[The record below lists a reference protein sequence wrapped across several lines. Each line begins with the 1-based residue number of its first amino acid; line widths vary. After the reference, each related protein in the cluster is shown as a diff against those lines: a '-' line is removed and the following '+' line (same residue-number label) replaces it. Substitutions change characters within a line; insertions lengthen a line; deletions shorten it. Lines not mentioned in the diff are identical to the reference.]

1 MIRSLFTGLLCLLC
15 LGAGL
20 PAQGRAEVLTV
31 GGTGS
36 SSPLVQ
42 LLFDEFRKQA
52 PDVTLR
58 IIDPPLGTN
67 GALKALAAGRVD
79 IVMAG
84 RPISPEEYKTYGEHF
99 DFADT
104 PFVMASRDGRRAQG
118 FTLDQLAEVY
128 EGRLQQWD
136 TGAPI
141 RLVLRGSFESDT
153 LLLKTMGPRMEKAV
167 PLAGQRPGMAGAVN
181 DIATAKLLAE
191 IPGSLGPT
199 TLGLLTTLGLRI
211 TVFALDGVTPSTAN
225 LKKGSYPWRKTLTVV
240 LPHAPSPAARS
251 FAAFLRS
258 PKAHAVML
266 RNDYLPLAR

>member
-1 MIRSLFTGLLCLLC
+1 MTRTLLAGLLSLLC
-15 LGAGL
+15 LGTVL
-20 PAQGRAEVLTV
+20 PVPARAELLTV

-42 LLFDEFRKQA
+42 LLFDEFRRQA
-52 PDVTLR
+52 PNVTLR

-79 IVMAG
+79 LVMAG
-84 RPISPEEYKTYGEHF
+84 RPISPEEYALYGQHF

-104 PFVMASRDGRRAQG
+104 PFVMASRDGKRAKG
-118 FTLDQLAEVY
+118 FSMDQLAEVY
-128 EGRLQQWD
+128 EGSLTQWD
-136 TGAPI
+136 TGAPM
-141 RLVLRGSFESDT
+141 RLVLRGSFESDP
-153 LLLKTMGPRMEKAV
+153 LLLKTMGPRMDKAV
-167 PLAGQRPGMAGAVN
+167 SLAGQRPGMAGAVN

-211 TVFALDGVTPSTAN
+211 TVYPLDDVAPTLAN
-225 LKKGSYPWRKTLTVV
+225 LKKGAYPWRKTLTVV

-258 PKAHAVML
+258 PRAKAVLL
-266 RNDYLPLAR
+266 RNDYLPVGQ